1 MMFGFVTNC
10 LGPTTIREAVEI
22 AARLGFECV
31 EVGLSVERDRAAFRQ
46 IQADGRVLIHS
57 FIYGR
62 NFLTHDA
69 AQRQAYR
76 AEMLRLLDLAE
87 EVGVRQI
94 TTATGVDPALSLE
107 DNIAAALEY
116 WGPLFDQAASAGIR
130 IALEFCPTAGN
141 FALGP
146 YAWRQLFAA
155 TSRWSNFGLN
165 YDPSHLLWQFI
176 EPYGPLQEFH
186 ERVFSVHAKDTHLWP
201 DRLAEHGILTP
212 YARQET
218 MAHGPQEARS
228 IWWEYRLPG
237 DGMLDWQRIFATL
250 HEMDY
255 QGAVLLEHE
264 APQYTGSRDAILHGL
279 ERGLRQLRAAHTAAL
294 TADQHSAP

>member
-10 LGPTTIREAVEI
+10 LGPTTLYEVVEI

-31 EVGLSVERDRAAFRQ
+31 EVGPGVERDRAAFRQ
-46 IQADGRVLIHS
+46 VQADGRVLIHS

-62 NFLTHDA
+62 NFLTHDVT
-69 AQRQAYR
+69 QRQAYR

-87 EVGVRQI
+87 DTGVRQI
-94 TTATGVDPALSLE
+94 TTSTGVDPALSLE
-107 DNIAAALEY
+107 ENIAAALEY

-146 YAWRQLFAA
+146 YAWRPLFAA
-155 TSRWSNFGLN
+155 TARWSNFGLN

-176 EPYGPLQEFH
+176 EPYSPLQEFR
-186 ERVFSVHAKDTHLWP
+186 ERVFSVHAKDTYLWP

-218 MAHGPQEARS
+218 MAHGPQEARA

-250 HEMDY
+250 HKIDY

-264 APQYTGSRDAILHGL
+264 APQYIGSRNAVLQGL
-279 ERGLRQLRAAHTAAL
+279 ERGLRQLRAARTAAL
-294 TADQHSAP
+294 ATNQDSVP

>member
-1 MMFGFVTNC
+1 
-10 LGPTTIREAVEI
+10 
-22 AARLGFECV
+22 
-31 EVGLSVERDRAAFRQ
+31 
-46 IQADGRVLIHS
+46 
-57 FIYGR
+57 
-62 NFLTHDA
+62 
-69 AQRQAYR
+69 
-76 AEMLRLLDLAE
+76 MLRLLDWLKRW
-87 EVGVRQI
+87 VCGRSRRHR
-94 TTATGVDPALSLE
+94 VDPALRSGS
-107 DNIAAALEY
+107 NIAAALEY
-116 WGPLFDQAASAGIR
+116 WGRSSPGSSAVSASPWS
-130 IALEFCPTAGN
+130 FCPTAGN

>member
-10 LGPTTIREAVEI
+10 LGPTTIHEAVEI
-22 AARLGFECV
+22 AAKLGFECV
-31 EVGLSVERDRAAFRQ
+31 EVGPSVERDRAAFRQ
-46 IQADGRVLIHS
+46 VQADGRVLIHS

-69 AQRQAYR
+69 ALRQAYR

-87 EVGVRQI
+87 DAGVRQI

-107 DNIAAALEY
+107 DNIGAALEY
-116 WGPLFDQAASAGIR
+116 WGPLFDQAASAGIC

-155 TSRWSNFGLN
+155 TSHWSNFGLN

-176 EPYGPLQEFH
+176 EPYGPLQEFR
-186 ERVFSVHAKDTHLWP
+186 ERVFSVHAKDTYLWP
-201 DRLAEHGILTP
+201 ERLAEHGILTP
-212 YARQET
+212 YACQET
-218 MAHGPQEARS
+218 MAHGPQEARAL
-228 IWWEYRLPG
+228 WWEYRLPG
-237 DGMLDWQRIFATL
+237 DGMLDWQRIFAIL
-250 HEMDY
+250 HQTGY
-255 QGAVLLEHE
+255 QGVVLLEHE
-264 APQYTGSRDAILHGL
+264 APQYMGSRDAVLQGL
-279 ERGLRQLRAAHTAAL
+279 ERGLRYLRAANAAV
-294 TADQHSAP
+294 HSAKQDLMP